1 MKKYFLTIL
10 VYLILAVLTIIF
22 IRNNYGDFASIPEI
36 SVFYFSLMILVSFIS
51 LFVNGLRIKLFG
63 DYYNI
68 NLKKKEWFGLAAVT
82 TMDNYLTP
90 FRGGVAV
97 RALYLRKVY
106 NFPFKS
112 FLTTIVASY
121 TIRILIYSLFGIILS
136 IISLTYYEIFNLWV
150 FILFIGLFLI
160 SLIIVLFSPTFSI
173 RKNKF
178 LNWIIHI
185 LNDWRSI
192 SKNYKFLI
200 KLGLIE
206 FLFVSF
212 MGIRLFFSYKAFNL
226 SVPLL
231 VVLIIAILSTLS
243 VFLAVTPAGLGVT
256 ELVITLSSAFV
267 GLQLTEGGSVALL
280 DRLSS
285 VIIAFSFGTIF
296 NYILMKDHQFS
307 FIK

>member
-160 SLIIVLFSPTFSI
+160 SLIIVLFSP
-173 RKNKF
+173 
-178 LNWIIHI
+178 
-185 LNDWRSI
+185 
-192 SKNYKFLI
+192 
-200 KLGLIE
+200 
-206 FLFVSF
+206 
-212 MGIRLFFSYKAFNL
+212 
-226 SVPLL
+226 
-231 VVLIIAILSTLS
+231 
-243 VFLAVTPAGLGVT
+243 
-256 ELVITLSSAFV
+256 
-267 GLQLTEGGSVALL
+267 
-280 DRLSS
+280 
-285 VIIAFSFGTIF
+285 
-296 NYILMKDHQFS
+296 
-307 FIK
+307 